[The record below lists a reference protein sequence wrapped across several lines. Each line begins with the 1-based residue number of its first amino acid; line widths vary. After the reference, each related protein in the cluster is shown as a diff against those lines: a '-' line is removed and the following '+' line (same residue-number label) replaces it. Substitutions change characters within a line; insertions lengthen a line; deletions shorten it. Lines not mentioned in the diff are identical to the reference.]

1 MGSGVE
7 SLRRGAAEDDA
18 DEEDVADR
26 TAPLSVPVHILGAA
40 RPTERRI
47 VIAPSNREQRATLTV
62 VTGLGAGRVYAIAD
76 EGCRLGRTPEVEVVI
91 DDAAVSR
98 VHARILK
105 RDQGLILEDLGST
118 NGTYVDGRRITGET
132 VLRSGDRIQLG
143 ESAVLR
149 FSLVDD
155 AEEALQRRLYETS
168 TRDPLTGAYN
178 RAYLGERMLAE
189 TAAAR
194 RHGNELSLVMLD
206 VDHFKQVNDNHGH
219 LAGDAVL
226 AGVAARIIRLLRVED
241 VLARFGGE
249 EFAVVLRN
257 TSIMGA
263 AQLAERLRVGIA
275 SEPVSAGSVSVSVT
289 ASLGVASFGELRSDQ
304 GLTEL
309 FALADARLYAAK
321 SAGRDRVVA
330 IGSGASRSTI
340 ELP

>member
-132 VLRSGDRIQLG
+132 V
-143 ESAVLR
+143 
-149 FSLVDD
+149 
-155 AEEALQRRLYETS
+155 QRRLYETS

-226 AGVAARIIRLLRVED
+226 AGVAARIVRLLRVED

-275 SEPVSAGSVSVSVT
+275 SERVSAGSVGVSVT

-321 SAGRDRVVA
+321 SGGRNRVVA
-330 IGSGASRSTI
+330 IGSGSTRSTI